1 MALHLLALEGMATST
16 RATTLVRDCMTAAPE
31 TIRAGCT
38 LAEAHRLMREL
49 GVRHLPVLD
58 GGKLVGVISQRD
70 LYLIETLKG
79 VDPEQVRVEEAM
91 TQDPWTTAPE
101 TPLAQVVRHMADHR
115 LGCAVVLRGAH
126 VAGVFTTT
134 DAMRALI
141 DALEP
146 PVVARAAGTRK
157 RS

>member
-1 MALHLLALEGMATST
+1 
-16 RATTLVRDCMTAAPE
+16 MTAAPE

-101 TPLAQVVRHMADHR
+101 TPLAQVVRHMTDHR
-115 LGCAVVLRGAH
+115 LGCAVILRGAR

-146 PVVARAAGTRK
+146 PALARAAGTRK